1 MKITK
6 KKLDDI
12 KRCYAVSS
20 MYYDDVNHY
29 IFASEDPDVI
39 CESFKEKILN
49 LIVNFGRRLEDVCH
63 LFLYQIRK
71 RSFLQF
77 KNFI

>member
-39 CESFKEKILN
+39 CESF
-49 LIVNFGRRLEDVCH
+49 
-63 LFLYQIRK
+63 
-71 RSFLQF
+71 
-77 KNFI
+77 